1 MEKEFENIVEKVSNL
16 YQKYGI
22 KSVTMDDVSR
32 ELGISKK
39 TLYAYVAN
47 KEELVE
53 KFIEYKTDQK
63 RCNVKWIQ
71 EQKLNAIEE
80 LLAVNQQV
88 VEMLKNFN
96 PATEYDLKKYYPGLY
111 TRLRKQRMDS
121 MYKAVFSN
129 IEKGKKE
136 GFYRAELNGEI
147 IAKIYVSRIENSFE
161 SEMFSMDELTSET
174 FINEMMIYHIRGI
187 ANKKGIDFLE
197 KKLLSNNS

>member
-63 RCNVKWIQ
+63 RCNVEWIQ
-71 EQKLNAIEE
+71 EQELNAIEE
-80 LLAVNQQV
+80 LLAVNEHV

-96 PATEYDLKKYYPGLY
+96 PSTEYDLKKYYPELY
-111 TRLRKQRMDS
+111 KNLRKHRMDS
-121 MYKAVFSN
+121 MYKAVLSN

-136 GFYRAELNGEI
+136 GYYRTELNGEI

-161 SEMFSMDELTSET
+161 SEMFTLEELTSAK

>member
-63 RCNVKWIQ
+63 QCNVKWIQ
-71 EQKLNAIEE
+71 EQELNAIEE

-111 TRLRKQRMDS
+111 TKLRKHRMDS
-121 MYKAVFSN
+121 MYKAVRSN

-161 SEMFSMDELTSET
+161 SEMFTLDELTSET

>member
-39 TLYAYVAN
+39 TLYAYVSN

-53 KFIEYKTDQK
+53 KFIEHKTDQK

-71 EQKLNAIEE
+71 EQELNAIEE
-80 LLAVNQQV
+80 LLAVNEQV

-96 PATEYDLKKYYPGLY
+96 PATEYDLKKYYPALY
-111 TRLRKQRMDS
+111 TNLRKHRMDS
-121 MYKAVFSN
+121 MYKAVFNN

-161 SEMFSMDELTSET
+161 SEMFTMEELTSES

-197 KKLLSNNS
+197 KKLLSNKS